1 MDKVA
6 TTSGFGEAVQYLSG
20 FLFVLLVLCMLWLV
34 VEAIGIRFKRQ
45 DKKKAEAHAAVKKRL
60 QTPASPEP
68 VAEKP
73 GQIPEEHLVAIT
85 AAVTMML
92 GKQHRLVS
100 IRKSSADWGR
110 EGRREHLHSH
120 SFR

>member
-6 TTSGFGEAVQYLSG
+6 TSSGFGQALPYLSG
-20 FLFVLLVLCMLWLV
+20 FLFVLIVLCLLWLV
-34 VEAIGIRFKRQ
+34 IELIGSRFRSVGN
-45 DKKKAEAHAAVKKRL
+45 KKAAALAAKK
-60 QTPASPEP
+60 QQAPVPSPP
-68 VAEKP
+68 VENP
-73 GQIPEEHLVAIT
+73 DQLPPEHLVAIT

-110 EGRREHLHSH
+110 EGRRQHLHSH